1 MSLSGARRAVGH
13 GLHGHREAL
22 LAEADAARAG
32 GLGQWPDGDRHL
44 PGLLAPGRP
53 GGGVRAVRPALA
65 AVPDLRDH
73 ALFVEPDLGEDSFW
87 CATAAACR
95 SLRSAGCRWAA
106 MAYGQAMGRLP
117 LVDSDSDDA
126 DPLARQML
134 QAVSAARGRSVDPN
148 VYRAVANHPQALQA
162 MVQFGTVVYFQNTM
176 SPAQR
181 ELAYLTASVTNECH
195 Y

>member
-1 MSLSGARRAVGH
+1 VTRHVFLDETKQH
-13 GLHGHREAL
+13 E
-22 LAEADAARAG
+22 
-32 GLGQWPDGDRHL
+32 QWPDGDRYL
-44 PGLLAPGRP
+44 PGLLAQD
-53 GGGVRAVRPALA
+53 VQEAVHARVDPLW
-65 AVPDLRDH
+65 PLCPTCGDH
-73 ALFVEPDLGEDSFW
+73 ALFVEP
-87 CATAAACR
+87 
-95 SLRSAGCRWAA
+95 GCRWAA
-106 MAYGQAMGRLP
+106 MTYGQAMGRLP
-117 LVDSDSDDA
+117 LVDSGSDDA
-126 DPLARQML
+126 DPLARQVL